1 MKKLFYPIF
10 SAFEQALQIFTTK
23 LAGALAK
30 SEQKRLKNY
39 LINYF
44 IHNFDV
50 NMAEAEITNAFDYK
64 SFNDFFTRPLKKDA
78 RTIDPANFSLA
89 SPVDGTISE
98 FGTIVIDKLIQ
109 AKNIEYS
116 LAALLNDQVKAKAYK
131 NGNFITIYLA
141 PTDYHRI
148 HMPVTAKLESM
159 SYVPG
164 RLYPV
169 KPAVVETV
177 KDVFALN
184 ERLICNFSSQFGTFA
199 LVLVGAQLVSGL
211 ETVWHGAIKES
222 RPKTWD
228 YKSKQ
233 IILNKGQEMG
243 RFNFGS
249 TIILC
254 LKNNVKFEDNIKKN
268 KTILLGTAL
277 AQFTS
282 EV

>member
-10 SAFEQALQIFTTK
+10 STLEQALQIFTTK

-44 IHNFDV
+44 IQKFDV
-50 NMAEAEITNAFDYK
+50 NMAESETTNAFDYK
-64 SFNDFFTRPLKKDA
+64 SFNAFFTRALKKDA
-78 RTIDPANFSLA
+78 RTIDPESFSIA

-98 FGTIVIDKLIQ
+98 FGSIAIDKLIQ

-116 LAALLNDQVKAKAYK
+116 LSALLNDETQAKTYK

-159 SYVPG
+159 SYIPG

-177 KDVFALN
+177 KNVFALN
-184 ERLICNFSSQFGTFA
+184 ERLICNFASQFGTFS

-211 ETVWHGAIKES
+211 ETVWHGPINES
-222 RPKTWD
+222 KPKTWH

-233 IILNKGQEMG
+233 IVLNKGQEMG

-254 LKNNVKFEDNIKKN
+254 LKNNIKFKANIKKN

-277 AQFTS
+277 AQYTS